1 MFPNLSYLVKI
12 LVAGESFVGKT
23 TLIQRYVAD
32 EFIVGIRN
40 TIGVDFFLKQIS
52 EVHFEGLPEN
62 ENLDLQIWDIS
73 GESRFREIL
82 PLYSAGTHG
91 VILCFNNIESFNN
104 LTNWETLL
112 QRIIPPPVPR
122 LLLRTKADL
131 DEEIPDRDQIDS
143 FIDKYNCVDFFS
155 TSAKD
160 GTGVNDAF
168 ISIAKKIY
176 SNLVDTY
183 GLPK

>member
-1 MFPNLSYLVKI
+1 MSYLIKI

-40 TIGVDFFLKQIS
+40 TIGVDFFLKQIT
-52 EVHFEGLPEN
+52 EVLPDGDH
-62 ENLDLQIWDIS
+62 LDLQIWDIS

-91 VILCFNNIESFNN
+91 VVLCLNDTTSFDKLEEWES
-104 LTNWETLL
+104 LL
-112 QRIIPPPVPR
+112 QKIIPPPIPR
-122 LLLRTKADL
+122 ILLRTKADL
-131 DEEIPDRDQIDS
+131 GEEIPDSFEIKS
-143 FIDKYNCVDFFS
+143 FIKKYKIIDYYS

-160 GTGVNDAF
+160 GTGVTDAF
-168 ISIAKKIY
+168 LRISKEIY
-176 SNLVDTY
+176 SNFLRD
-183 GLPK
+183 LNKNKAKI

>member
-1 MFPNLSYLVKI
+1 MNLGYLIKI

-23 TLIQRYVAD
+23 TLIQRYIAD

-52 EVHFEGLPEN
+52 GVQIEGLDDIM
-62 ENLDLQIWDIS
+62 DLQIWDIS

-91 VILCFNNIESFNN
+91 VVLCFDNEETFHK
-104 LTNWETLL
+104 LVEWEELL
-112 QRIIPPPVPR
+112 QTIIPPPVPR
-122 LLLRTKADL
+122 ILLRTKLDL
-131 DEEIPDRDQIDS
+131 DQEIPELYEIRRFMKNYKIID
-143 FIDKYNCVDFFS
+143 YFS

-160 GTGVNDAF
+160 GTGVSEAF
-168 ISIAKKIY
+168 IGMAKEIY
-176 SNLVDTY
+176 NNFSHDPVKKNT
-183 GLPK
+183 K